1 MSILFVKLERQSPHK
16 LFFNKVRVMAKTNPR
31 AVARKKRVR
40 RIRSKIFGTAEK
52 PRMRVMR
59 SNRNIYVQII
69 DDRKQVTLVSMSTK
83 DKEFTLSADDDKCA
97 TAKKIG
103 GMIAER
109 AKKAGIT
116 KVVFDRGGNLYH
128 GRIKALSD
136 GARENGLVF

>member
-1 MSILFVKLERQSPHK
+1 MANTNS
-16 LFFNKVRVMAKTNPR
+16 RVA
-31 AVARKKRVR
+31 ARKKRAK

-52 PRMRVMR
+52 PRMNVFR

-69 DDRKQVTLVSMSTK
+69 DDSKQMTLVSMSTK
-83 DKEFTLSADDDKCA
+83 DKEFVSAAEEDKCA

-103 GMIAER
+103 NMIADR
-109 AKKAGIT
+109 AKQAGIT

-136 GARENGLVF
+136 GT